1 MARKLRLE
9 YPGAIYHLMS
19 RGDRREPI
27 FRGDQ
32 DRVLFLD
39 TFTAATQKTGWQVH
53 ALCLM
58 PNHFHLVVE
67 TPGANLVAG
76 MKWLLGTYTSRF
88 NRRHKLFGHLF
99 SGRYKSL
106 IVDGSGTGYLKTV
119 CDYVHLNPVR
129 AKLLTPEQKLARYRW
144 SSYPA
149 YLLPARQRPAWLRVD
164 RLLGEHGLRADTSA
178 ARREFAARMEGRRA
192 AELEREW
199 QPIRRGWCLGRPEFR
214 TELLGEMRE
223 QTGPNHAG
231 AERRESEAAWA
242 GQWLAAEL
250 KRLDWT
256 AAELAD
262 RRKGDPQ
269 KVELARQ
276 IRAETTMT
284 LAWIAEKL
292 NMGAAGSLANLLRQ

>member
-1 MARKLRLE
+1 
-9 YPGAIYHLMS
+9 
-19 RGDRREPI
+19 
-27 FRGDQ
+27 
-32 DRVLFLD
+32 
-39 TFTAATQKTGWQVH
+39 
-53 ALCLM
+53 
-58 PNHFHLVVE
+58 
-67 TPGANLVAG
+67 
-76 MKWLLGTYTSRF
+76 
-88 NRRHKLFGHLF
+88 
-99 SGRYKSL
+99 
-106 IVDGSGTGYLKTV
+106 
-119 CDYVHLNPVR
+119 
-129 AKLLTPEQKLARYRW
+129 
-144 SSYPA
+144 
-149 YLLPARQRPAWLRVD
+149 
-164 RLLGEHGLRADTSA
+164 
-178 ARREFAARMEGRRA
+178 MEGRRA

-276 IRAETTMT
+276 TRAETTMT

-292 NMGAAGSLANLLRQ
+292 NMGAPGSLANLLRKSPRKPKYVNVWD